1 MTFREEDYMSKIKEA
16 FDKILAGKKIPANY
30 KEIEN
35 GHHLYRLQFKAS
47 ETKLLMVEII
57 IQESEDPYVDSQI
70 IYRHVHLLNDYN
82 KRGEALDLINELNE
96 MKTGYYTLHLAMDGE
111 IFLRNIIR
119 VGEDVTPLYETV
131 VYGARIARGLIPA
144 LVEKLGKSSEIG

>member
-1 MTFREEDYMSKIKEA
+1 
-16 FDKILAGKKIPANY
+16 
-30 KEIEN
+30 
-35 GHHLYRLQFKAS
+35 
-47 ETKLLMVEII
+47 
-57 IQESEDPYVDSQI
+57 
-70 IYRHVHLLNDYN
+70 
-82 KRGEALDLINELNE
+82 